1 MICTPCNR
9 STEADV
15 CDAPAAHN
23 PYGWVD
29 GVRWC
34 ERFALRPTQPSL
46 FAPASS
52 PHGAGVAVGGGGP
65 APADPHG
72 NHDTCPVG
80 ATTQG
85 ETA

>member
-9 STEADV
+9 STEADI

-34 ERFALRPTQPSL
+34 ELFALRPTQPSL
-46 FAPASS
+46 FAPAPS
-52 PHGAGVAVGGGGP
+52 P
-65 APADPHG
+65 
-72 NHDTCPVG
+72 PVG
-80 ATTQG
+80 QGSLTGTADTPTAAVSVSTTPDLPEG
-85 ETA
+85 GAL